1 MKRRRERN
9 VSVKKENV
17 YSGILYRANLP
28 TVTERE
34 LTLADKKRAQEKKR
48 AKLNK
53 LTSFMEKMAGKVSA
67 FFAKAKSS
75 LRSFTRGYEAGGD
88 NRKFYISVAASA
100 AALVAITLVCTSG
113 ILEPP
118 KAQITVNDT
127 GRIVSA
133 DTRAKTVGEFLEKNQ
148 ITLEEGDV
156 LEVAADM
163 PIADGMEIVIR
174 RALPLTIV
182 NGGEETQVKLLAGTV
197 QEALERAGV
206 EVSESDEVYP
216 AMSSYISSGTTIN
229 IIKVTEQTIT
239 EDETLYYKEV
249 TKSDSKLAKGKKQV
263 VTEGENGLQ
272 RHTIKIVYKNGIE
285 VSRTEIGVE
294 VVKQPVDQVVH
305 IGTYVAPVSKPQK
318 PSSTSKPSNP
328 TGGGDAASEPTDDS
342 GKRTSVPSV
351 DEIHQGN
358 LYEHGQAAPPAS
370 SIIAKTV
377 VIDKITAYTD
387 TGNATATGTYPRM
400 GTIAADPNRF
410 PYGTKVYV
418 PGYGYGRIEDT
429 GGFRNASYTQFDLF
443 MYSESD
449 CRNWG
454 VKRSWKVYILK

>member
-53 LTSFMEKMAGKVSA
+53 LTSFMQKMAGKASA

-156 LEVAADM
+156 LEVSADT

-216 AMSSYISSGTTIN
+216 AMNSYISSGTTIN

-249 TKSDSKLAKGKKQV
+249 TKSDSKLEKGKKQV

-294 VVKQPVDQVVH
+294 VVKDPVDQVVH
-305 IGTYVAPVSKPQK
+305 IGTYVAPEKKPQT
-318 PSSTSKPSNP
+318 SSGSKPSNP
-328 TGGGDAASEPTDDS
+328 TSSGEAASEPTDDS

-429 GGFRNASYTQFDLF
+429 GGFRNASYTQFDLY